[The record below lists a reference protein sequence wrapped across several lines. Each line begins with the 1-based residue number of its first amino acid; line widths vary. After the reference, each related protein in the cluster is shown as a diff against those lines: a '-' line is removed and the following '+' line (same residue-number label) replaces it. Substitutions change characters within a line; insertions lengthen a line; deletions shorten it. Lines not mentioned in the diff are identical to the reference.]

1 MKNIDRR
8 QWLKKAGLSSGFV
21 FLGGLDAMALDFSSR
36 PIIDNKLV
44 QLNSNENPYGPSKRV
59 RDIITNTFDN
69 ACRYPF
75 RALPSLVEM
84 IAEKEGVT
92 KDHVVVTGGSTE
104 GLTAAGLIY
113 GLDGGEIIA
122 ADPTFQVMLR
132 YAETFG
138 AYIHRV
144 PVNNEMA
151 LDLDAMGKR
160 ITSKTRLIFIC
171 NPNNPTGTIL
181 EKNKLKDFC
190 TSFDDQAVI
199 FSDEAYYDFITE
211 PDYPSMVELVKEG
224 HNIIVSKTFSKVFG
238 LAGLRVGYLIARPDI
253 ATRLKAG
260 VMANTNILAIEDAK
274 EALKDDDFYKFS
286 IAKNKEAKDHIYD
299 TLDDLELKYIKSHS
313 NFVFFK
319 TGRHIDEMIGLMKKE
334 NILIGRPFPPMY
346 DWARI
351 STGTME
357 EMELFGQALKKIM
370 A

>member
-8 QWLKKAGLSSGFV
+8 QWLKKAGLSGGFV
-21 FLGGLDAMALDFSSR
+21 FLGGLDAMALDLSSR

-44 QLNSNENPYGPSKRV
+44 QLNSNENPYGPSKQV
-59 RDIITNTFDN
+59 RRIITGTFDD

-92 KDHVVVTGGSTE
+92 KDHIVVTGGSTE

-113 GLDGGEIIA
+113 GMDGGEIIA

-144 PVNNEMA
+144 RVNDQME
-151 LDLDAMGKR
+151 LDLEAMGKR
-160 ITSKTRLIFIC
+160 ITSKTGLIFIC

-224 HNIIVSKTFSKVFG
+224 RNIIVSKTFSKVFG

-260 VMANTNILAIEDAK
+260 VMANTNILAIEAAK

-286 IAKNKEAKDHIYD
+286 IAKNKEAKDHIYS
-299 TLDDLELKYIKSHS
+299 TLNDLQLKYVKSHS

-319 TGRHIDEMIGLMKKE
+319 TGRHIDEMIELMKKE
-334 NILIGRPFPPMY
+334 NIQIGRPFPPMY
-346 DWARI
+346 NWARI

-357 EMELFGQALKKIM
+357 EMELFSKALKKVM
-370 A
+370 G